1 MGGVA
6 SLVASLKINKECW
19 AAMVLVGLGARQSW
33 FRSVIGSSFP
43 SFG

>member
-6 SLVASLKINKECW
+6 SLVASLKINECW

-33 FRSVIGSSFP
+33 FRLVIGSSFP
-43 SFG
+43 SFE